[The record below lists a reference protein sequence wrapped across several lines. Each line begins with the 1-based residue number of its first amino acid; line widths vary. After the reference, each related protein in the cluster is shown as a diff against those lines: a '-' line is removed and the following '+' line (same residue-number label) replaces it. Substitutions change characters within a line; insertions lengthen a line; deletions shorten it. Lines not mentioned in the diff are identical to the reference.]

1 MSVLVGKL
9 RKSALVSYGL
19 FAFWLILMATLHL
32 VTPFLTVL
40 FSYLALSKLNFFRRK
55 WIALLLFVILVTGAF
70 CGFVYFFNRAFVA
83 LPEIVSTSI
92 PVVVKFAAKHG
103 IELPFADIESLKALA
118 LESVSEAMGYLGNF
132 AKVATKE
139 FVFLLIG
146 IVVAIG
152 IFLNPALDWDS
163 CKGGSLSNLYSVL
176 CAEISERFRSF
187 YMSFETVIGAQVLI
201 STINTVL
208 TAIFVYGGSLK
219 HATVI
224 VILTFVCGLLPVVG
238 NLLSNSMIV
247 GIAFTISP
255 QRAGWALV
263 FLVVVHK
270 LEYFL
275 NSRIIGSR
283 IKHPMWL
290 MLFALVL
297 GERLMGIGGIILAPV
312 LLHFLKTE
320 AMKVPVTPVL
330 VDPVQVLEPAIK

>member
-1 MSVLVGKL
+1 
-9 RKSALVSYGL
+9 
-19 FAFWLILMATLHL
+19 L

-40 FSYLALSKLNFFRRK
+40 FSYLALSKLNFFHKK
-55 WIALLLFVILVTGAF
+55 WLAVLLFAILVIGAF
-70 CGFVYFFNRAFVA
+70 CGFIYFFNRAFVA

-118 LESVSEAMGYLGNF
+118 LDSVSEAMGYLGNF
-132 AKVATKE
+132 AKIATKE

-146 IVVAIG
+146 IVVAVG

-163 CKGGSLSNLYSVL
+163 SQGGSPSNLYAL
-176 CAEISERFRSF
+176 ICAEISERFRSF
-187 YMSFETVIGAQVLI
+187 YISFETVIGAQVLI
-201 STINTVL
+201 SSINTAL
-208 TAIFVYGGSLK
+208 TAIFVYGASLK
-219 HATVI
+219 HATV
-224 VILTFVCGLLPVVG
+224 VVVLTFVCGLLPVVG
-238 NLLSNSMIV
+238 NLLSNSIIV
-247 GIAFTISP
+247 GIAFTVSP

-263 FLVVVHK
+263 FLVIIHK

-290 MLFALVL
+290 LLFALVL

-312 LLHFLKTE
+312 LLHFLKIE
-320 AMKVPVTPVL
+320 ATKFKLAPDPVL
-330 VDPVQVLEPAIK
+330 ADPVIGLERAIK